1 MPRVGKKVR
10 GLYRRGRYW
19 WIDYTDSTGK
29 RHFESTRTTLKSEA
43 LQILEERRVQARAG
57 KIPLKTKPVLFKDFA
72 KKYMEH
78 IKKLREFDS
87 RKYRVNK
94 LVKEFGDLKL
104 SEFTTVLVEE
114 YQSKRIA
121 QGCANATVNRELA
134 ILKHMIHKAVD
145 WDLIDDDVLKRVRKV
160 KQLKENNR
168 RLRYLSREEADRLI
182 AACYKA
188 PKCSHLAP
196 IIITALHTGMR
207 RSEILKLKWD
217 DIDFRAGFIYVKDSK
232 NYQSRMIPLSDT
244 LKQTLQSLP
253 RHITSPY
260 VFCRE
265 DGKPYNEVKKGFNRV
280 VKYAGIK
287 DFHFHDLR
295 HTFASW
301 LVMGGTDLA
310 TVKELL
316 GHKSI
321 NMTMRYAHLAPDH
334 KEKAI
339 KVLDGTLR
347 YNYVTIDKKQQ
358 NQMAKNIDF

>member
-1 MPRVGKKVR
+1 MPRPPRKTR
-10 GLYRRGRYW
+10 GLFLRGRIW
-19 WIDYTDSTGK
+19 WVNYTDCAGK
-29 RHFESTRTTLKSEA
+29 RHFESTGTTLKSEA
-43 LQILEERRVQARAG
+43 LALLEKRRVEARAG
-57 KIPLKTKPVLFKDFA
+57 KIPLKTKPILFKDFA

-94 LVKEFGDLKL
+94 LVRAFGNLKL
-104 SEFTTVLVEE
+104 SEFTTALVEE

-134 ILKHMIHKAVD
+134 VLKHMVHKAVQ
-145 WDLIDDDVLKRVRKV
+145 WDLVDDDVLKRVRKV

-217 DIDFRAGFIYVKDSK
+217 DIDFRAGFIYVRDSK
-232 NYQSRMIPLSDT
+232 NYQSRMIPLTET
-244 LKQTLQSLP
+244 LKQTLKSLP

-265 DGKPYNEVKKGFNRV
+265 DGKPYNEVKKAFNKV

-321 NMTMRYAHLAPDH
+321 NIYM
-334 KEKAI
+334 
-339 KVLDGTLR
+339 
-347 YNYVTIDKKQQ
+347 TIDKKQQ
-358 NQMAKNIDF
+358 NQMAENVDF

>member
-1 MPRVGKKVR
+1 MPRPPKKVR

-43 LQILEERRVQARAG
+43 LALLEKRRVETRAG
-57 KIPLKTKPVLFKDFA
+57 KIPLKVKPILFRDFA
-72 KKYMEH
+72 SKYLESC
-78 IKKLREFDS
+78 KALKEYQR
-87 RKYRVNK
+87 RKARVAL
-94 LVKEFGDLKL
+94 LVRHFGHLQL
-104 SEFTTVLVEE
+104 SQFTTQVVEE
-114 YQSKRIA
+114 YQTKRLS
-121 QGCANATVNRELA
+121 QGYAPATVNRELA
-134 ILKHMIHKAVD
+134 ILKHMIHKAVQ

-168 RLRYLSREEADRLI
+168 RLRYLTREEADRLI

-207 RSEILKLKWD
+207 RGEILKLKWE
-217 DIDFRAGFIYVKDSK
+217 DIDFKNGFIFVKDSK
-232 NYQSRMIPLSDT
+232 NYEGRAIPLS
-244 LKQTLQSLP
+244 KTLQQVLQGLP
-253 RHITSPY
+253 RHISGY
-260 VFCRE
+260 VFC
-265 DGKPYNEVKKGFNRV
+265 DKNGKPYNEIKKSFNRAL
-280 VKYAGIK
+280 KYAGIR

-301 LVMGGTDLA
+301 LVMEGVDLA

-321 NMTMRYAHLAPDH
+321 NMTMRYAHLAPSH

-339 KVLDGTLR
+339 KVLDGALR
-347 YNYVTIDKKQQ
+347 DNYVTI
-358 NQMAKNIDF
+358 

>member
-1 MPRVGKKVR
+1 MPRPPKKER
-10 GLYRRGRYW
+10 GLYLRGKIW
-19 WIDYTDSTGK
+19 WITWVDASGK
-29 RHFESTRTTLKSEA
+29 QHFESARTTSKLEA
-43 LQILEERRVQARAG
+43 KALLERRHLEARAG
-57 KIPLKTKPVLFKDFA
+57 KIPLKTKPILFKDFA

-94 LVKEFGDLKL
+94 LVRAFGNLKL
-104 SEFTTVLVEE
+104 SEFTTALVEE

-134 ILKHMIHKAVD
+134 VLKHMVHKAVQ
-145 WDLIDDDVLKRVRKV
+145 WDLVDDDVLKRVRKV

-168 RLRYLSREEADRLI
+168 RLRYLSREEVDRLI

-217 DIDFRAGFIYVKDSK
+217 DIDFRAGFIYVRDSK
-232 NYQSRMIPLSDT
+232 NYQSRMIPLTET
-244 LKQTLQSLP
+244 LKQTLKSLP

-265 DGKPYNEVKKGFNRV
+265 DGKPYNEVKKAFNKV

-321 NMTMRYAHLAPDH
+321 NIYM
-334 KEKAI
+334 
-339 KVLDGTLR
+339 
-347 YNYVTIDKKQQ
+347 TIDKKQQ
-358 NQMAKNIDF
+358 NQMAENVDF